1 MRTLKIIFLVWV
13 TPLIA
18 GENNVPVKVEGHFRN
33 SAMGIELVKQVKN
46 IVMHSGKLHLVT
58 DDDSSFILV
67 EIKDT
72 KIRALASAFAVAYAL
87 QLSGDHAPY
96 YLDQHV
102 DICTADS
109 VDVSRAA
116 TVVGYQIK
124 VLRGEY
130 LKHVMHEPIE

>member
-1 MRTLKIIFLVWV
+1 MKIMIVIFIVWF

-18 GENNVPVKVEGHFRN
+18 GDTNVPVRVEGHFRN
-33 SAMGIELVKQVKN
+33 SAMGIDLVKQVKN
-46 IVMHSGKLHLVT
+46 IIMHSGKLHLAT
-58 DDDSSFILV
+58 ENDSAFIMV

-72 KIRALASAFAVAYAL
+72 KIRALASAFAVAYGL
-87 QLSGDHAPY
+87 QLSGNHAPY

-109 VDVSRAA
+109 VDISRVAM
-116 TVVGYQIK
+116 VIGYQIK

-130 LKHVMHEPIE
+130 LKHVMHDPIE

>member
-1 MRTLKIIFLVWV
+1 MIALFFIWIIPVA
-13 TPLIA
+13 A
-18 GENNVPVKVEGHFRN
+18 GDANVPVRVEGHFRN
-33 SAMGIELVKQVKN
+33 SAMGIDLVKQVKN
-46 IVMHSGKLHLVT
+46 LIMHSGKLHLAT
-58 DDDSSFILV
+58 ESDSAYLLV

-72 KIRALASAFAVAYAL
+72 KIRALASAFAVAYGL
-87 QLSGDHAPY
+87 QLSGNHAPY

-109 VDVSRAA
+109 ADIGRVAQ
-116 TVVGYQIK
+116 VVGYQIK

>member
-1 MRTLKIIFLVWV
+1 MKKLQILIVLFVM
-13 TPLIA
+13 PLIA
-18 GENNVPVKVEGHFRN
+18 GETNVPVRVEGHFRN
-33 SAMGIELVKQVKN
+33 SAMGIDIVKQVKN
-46 IVMHSGKLHLVT
+46 IIMHSGKLHLAT
-58 DDDSSFILV
+58 EADSTYILV

-72 KIRALASAFAVAYAL
+72 KIRALASAFAAAYAL
-87 QLSGDHAPY
+87 QLSGTHAPF

-109 VDVSRAA
+109 MDIIRAA
-116 TVVGYQIK
+116 TVIGYQIK